1 MSNVS
6 NFSIPPPFPPI
17 NNCVCPT
24 TSADVSCVSW
34 NATNHIEVAVVAGV
48 VFGAVSIALI
58 QLIKDYCKKKPDVL
72 PRISRFSLDSIPEV
86 QEIEIK

>member
-17 NNCVCPT
+17 NNCVCPS

-48 VFGAVSIALI
+48 VFGGVCIAII
-58 QLIKDYCKKKPDVL
+58 QLIKEYYSKKQKSFLIPFDL
-72 PRISRFSLDSIPEV
+72 ESIPEN
-86 QEIEIK
+86 QEMEKR

>member
-1 MSNVS
+1 MSNNAS
-6 NFSIPPPFPPI
+6 NFTVSPPF
-17 NNCVCPT
+17 NNCICPT
-24 TSADVSCVSW
+24 SSADVSCVSW

-86 QEIEIK
+86 QDIEIK